1 MEYDEA
7 FYKVNIVVYKIEAT
21 TPAALSYN
29 GLEDYFNDTRVI
41 SAIYIDIQ
49 ELHDENLKAFVSDI
63 LIKLCAGEGTIILL
77 NFYNSQTI

>member
-1 MEYDEA
+1 M
-7 FYKVNIVVYKIEAT
+7 YKIEAT

-49 ELHDENLKAFVSDI
+49 ELHDESLKAFVSDI

-77 NFYNSQTI
+77 SFYNS

>member
-1 MEYDEA
+1 M
-7 FYKVNIVVYKIEAT
+7 YKIETT

-63 LIKLCAGEGTIILL
+63 LIKLCAGEGTIILS
-77 NFYNSQTI
+77 NFFHSKSIW